1 MGASISSSE
10 YEEEYMREPLLNESF
25 NSDNKLNSPT
35 PIRFYSSEDD
45 EHQYMRMSKLSFFN

>member
-25 NSDNKLNSPT
+25 NSNSPT